1 MRVACFKLKVAFPN
15 ITIRGGSGTTAI
27 SRMELFVA
35 TALY

>member
-15 ITIRGGSGTTAI
+15 IAIRGVPGTTAV

-35 TALY
+35 TAL